1 MAHLRSFRAPRY
13 RGLGGLS
20 LGGLRRVNLI
30 TGGNDTGKTSTL
42 EAIWL
47 FHGRYAPENL
57 WDERV
62 QRSDP
67 PSPNPLS
74 ALGPGRIEMR
84 GVEDSDESSSS
95 FEACFRPT
103 RASGVDGRRRGIRFR
118 KDGLP
123 AGFPRDAIPVHLRP
137 ARIDGSLR
145 WWLGGEEVT
154 GPAYPYYPI
163 PGATNAVA
171 IPSAAEDGSGR
182 SAAVIDIPAPP
193 RQSVAESIRLFSGIV
208 EGGGRR
214 ELRDRLRTVLPV
226 VRDLELVTDADDR
239 PFLLTTTEDG
249 ERLPLNS
256 LGDGFARLLRIFLG
270 FHAAAGGIVLL
281 DEVENGLHHGVFPSF
296 WSAVRRMA
304 TEFDAQVFAV
314 THSMECIRAAVSA
327 FDGEESCLAVHTLYR
342 PSDGNGSRAV
352 TYADETLR
360 AAIETNMD
368 FR

>member
-1 MAHLRSFRAPRY
+1 MAHLRFFRAPRY

-20 LGGLRRVNLI
+20 LEGLRRVNLI
-30 TGGNDTGKTSTL
+30 TGSNDTAKTSSL

-57 WDERV
+57 WDQRV

-67 PSPNPLS
+67 PPVNPLS
-74 ALGPGRIEMR
+74 ALDSERIEMR
-84 GVEDSDESSSS
+84 GSEDGEGSSSS
-95 FEACFRPT
+95 FEACFQPV
-103 RASGVDGRRRGIRFR
+103 RASGAGRRGGGGRSPNGGVPSGF
-118 KDGLP
+118 
-123 AGFPRDAIPVHLRP
+123 AGDAIPVHLRP

-145 WWLGGEEVT
+145 WWLDGEEVT
-154 GPAYPYYPI
+154 GPAYPYHPI

-182 SAAVIDIPAPP
+182 PAAVIEIPAPS
-193 RQSVAESIRLFSGIV
+193 RQSVAESVRLFSGIV

-214 ELRDRLRTVLPV
+214 ELRDCLRAVLPV

-239 PFLLTTTEDG
+239 AFLLTTTEDG

-256 LGDGFARLLRIFLG
+256 VGHGFVRLLRMFLT

-281 DEVENGLHHGVFPSF
+281 DEVEDGLHHGVFSAF
-296 WSAVRRMA
+296 WRAVRRMA

-314 THSMECIRAAVSA
+314 TNSMECIRTAVSA
-327 FDGEESCLAVHTLYR
+327 FDGDESFLAVHTLYR
-342 PSDGNGSRAV
+342 PSDGNGTRAV
-352 TYADETLR
+352 TYADETLQ
-360 AAIETNMD
+360 AAIGTNME